1 MGSIFG
7 GTPDPIEAPP
17 VPEPAP
23 IPVVQDEAQEF
34 AVQEERARSGISK
47 TFLTGNLSPSSTGKK
62 KKFGGN

>member
-47 TFLTGNLSPSSTGKK
+47 TFLTGNLKPKAAGKK
-62 KKFGGN
+62 STLG